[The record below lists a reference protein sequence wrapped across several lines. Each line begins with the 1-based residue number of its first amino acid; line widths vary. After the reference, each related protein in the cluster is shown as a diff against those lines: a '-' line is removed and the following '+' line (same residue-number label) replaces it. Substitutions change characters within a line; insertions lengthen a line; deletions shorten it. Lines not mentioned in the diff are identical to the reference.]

1 MAPPARRPRGR
12 PPTRAPLRREVF
24 LVALDPTRGSEIQKT
39 RPCVVVSPDDVN
51 AELRTVQIVPLTS
64 GSRPASFRVDCT
76 FAGKPGRVLLD
87 QLRTVDRVR
96 LIKRLGVLEE
106 ATMTRVLDGLVDLFT
121 P

>member
-12 PPTRAPLRREVF
+12 PPLRREVF

-64 GSRPASFRVDCT
+64 GSRPTRFRVDCA

-87 QLRTVDRVR
+87 QLRTVDRGR
-96 LIKRLGVLEE
+96 LVKRLGVLEE
-106 ATMTRVLDGLVDLFT
+106 PTMTRGLDGLVDLFT